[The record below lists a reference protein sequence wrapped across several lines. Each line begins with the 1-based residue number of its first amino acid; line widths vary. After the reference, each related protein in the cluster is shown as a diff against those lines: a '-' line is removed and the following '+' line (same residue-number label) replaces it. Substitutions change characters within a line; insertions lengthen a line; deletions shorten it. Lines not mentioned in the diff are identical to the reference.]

1 MRVTIAQVRAAQPN
15 WFSRKNK
22 RFFGDI
28 QYSVLHSKGGKP
40 FLLRS
45 TFMWSDMFG
54 RPKQISYRVSR
65 INAETLHI
73 EGLVDTIFHTR
84 DDAKDWIKELGDL

>member
-1 MRVTIAQVRAAQPN
+1 MTVTISQVRETQPN

-28 QYSVLHSKGGKP
+28 QYWVLTGKSGKP
-40 FLLRS
+40 YLLRS

-54 RPKQISYRVSR
+54 QPKQVRYRISE
-65 INAETLHI
+65 IDQQTLKI
-73 EGLVDTIFHTR
+73 GSLVDDIFHFR
-84 DDAKDWIKELGDL
+84 EDAKDWIKSH

>member
-1 MRVTIAQVRAAQPN
+1 MRITMSDVRNAQPN

-28 QYSVLHSKGGKP
+28 QYWTLLGASGKP
-40 FLLRS
+40 YLLRS

-54 RPKQISYRVSR
+54 RPKTVCYRVSN
-65 INAETLHI
+65 INPETLQI
-73 EGLVDTIFHTR
+73 DGLIDDIFR
-84 DDAKDWIKELGDL
+84 SREDAKEWIKEH

>member
-1 MRVTIAQVRAAQPN
+1 MVTLAQVRAVQPN

-28 QYSVLHSKGGKP
+28 QYWVLQRQSGKP
-40 FLLRS
+40 YLLRS

-54 RPKQISYRVSR
+54 QPRKVSYRVTE
-65 INAETLHI
+65 IDAATLHVGNLI
-73 EGLVDTIFHTR
+73 DDIFRTR
-84 DDAKDWIKELGDL
+84 EDAKDWIKEH

>member
-1 MRVTIAQVRAAQPN
+1 MVTLSQVRDAQPS

-28 QYSVLHSKGGKP
+28 QYWVLTGRSGKP
-40 FLLRS
+40 YLLRS

-54 RPKQISYRVSR
+54 QPKKVCYRVSN
-65 INAETLHI
+65 INPETLQVN
-73 EGLVDTIFHTR
+73 GLIDTIFHFR
-84 DDAKDWIKELGDL
+84 EDAKDWIKAN